1 MFEFLVMA
9 VHNLYQRKLRSGLT
23 VLGIVIGIAAIVSL
37 VSIGEGMRLM
47 VTEQLRGFGANKIMV
62 LPSMQMGMG
71 PSMGGMYLT
80 EKDLDDIK
88 DTRGVD
94 IATGMLVKT
103 LTVNYK
109 DEVAVLTVT
118 GIEPEDA
125 EKFFADVQGFEIET
139 GRWMDTD
146 EKYSVVIGN
155 IAAYN
160 LFSEDVRLKDKLEI
174 KNTTVKVVG
183 IMKEI
188 GNYQD
193 DTMVVISVETLRDL
207 TGEEEE
213 ITMILVKVKDVEEV
227 EEVAEEIKDDLD
239 KTYGEKMFTA
249 MTAQQIVE
257 QVGSI
262 IGIISVFLG
271 GIAAISLLVAGI
283 GIANTMFMSIMERTR
298 EIGIMKAIGATNRNV
313 LMMFLTESVLIG
325 LIGGAVGCT
334 IGIGMSKVIDRFS
347 SFYGIQVKTAVTF
360 ELLLIGLIFSMV
372 VGIFSGFLPARKAA
386 KLQPVEALRYE

>member
-1 MFEFLVMA
+1 MFEFFVMA
-9 VHNLYQRKLRSGLT
+9 VHNLSQRKLRSSLT

-71 PSMGGMYLT
+71 TSIGGLYLT
-80 EKDLDDIK
+80 ERDLDDIK

-103 LTVNYK
+103 LSVDYK
-109 DEVAVLTVT
+109 DEVAALTVT

-174 KNTTVKVVG
+174 KDTTVKVVG

-193 DTMVVISVETLRDL
+193 DTMVVISLETLRNIVE
-207 TGEEEE
+207 EEEE
-213 ITMILVKVKDVEEV
+213 ITMILVKVKNVEEV
-227 EEVAEEIKDDLD
+227 EEVAEDIEEDLE
-239 KTYGEKMFTA
+239 KTYGEKMFTV

-271 GIAAISLLVAGI
+271 GVAAISLLVAGI

-298 EIGIMKAIGATNRNV
+298 EIGIMKAIGATNRTV
-313 LMMFLTESVLIG
+313 LVMFLTESVLIG
-325 LIGGAVGCT
+325 LIGGAIGCT

-347 SFYGIQVKTAVTF
+347 SFYGIQVKTAVTL
-360 ELLLIGLIFSMV
+360 ELLFIGLIFSMV
-372 VGIFSGFLPARKAA
+372 VGIISGFLPARKAA